1 MFKHKIFF
9 YRFKIAMDDVQEK
22 ERLAFHRKKD
32 DWNFFLRLAIF
43 NGDVVDISHQSSA
56 TKGSLQP
63 DSRSSHKQNKP
74 VPLDVQENPGLLTEN
89 ETCQFCFNEF
99 FRFVICLQFFSSIEV
114 NHS

>member
-1 MFKHKIFF
+1 MMFK
-9 YRFKIAMDDVQEK
+9 
-22 ERLAFHRKKD
+22 RKV

-99 FRFVICLQFFSSIEV
+99 FRFVIFSSIFLVKSKWITAEQYRTTGF
-114 NHS
+114 SRIFSFK